1 MEAQVVVGLAAEVD
15 LAAVAVLQ
23 EAAARPAVS
32 DRYAFNPFSPHFVVL
47 SGGCPANGCTG
58 VAPTGDR
65 YYRYIKHV

>member
-1 MEAQVVVGLAAEVD
+1 MLILALRREI
-15 LAAVAVLQ
+15 LSAAVAVLQ